1 MLIYLAIFVL
11 PLVFFGMK
19 LPRESEAEVAD
30 VSRDWGR
37 FHPFG
42 VAEKDL
48 VLRLPVPDFASVGLA
63 VLRNKG

>member
-1 MLIYLAIFVL
+1 MLIYLAMFVL
-11 PLVFFGMK
+11 PLVFFGVK
-19 LPRESEAEVAD
+19 LPRESEGEVAD
-30 VSRDWGR
+30 VSRDWDR